1 RSSAE
6 RPNKPQPES
15 LWAIPATTLPPGNM
29 PLRAADDR
37 VTKPVT
43 KPAEGSDSSR
53 EGAGI
58 SVTRRRPAPTTKIYD
73 VSFWTSR
80 NKTLHFPYLDYLP
93 KGNTTGTMIHMTK
106 PTLKIVSPATVKR
119 KVMPRRPKNADV
131 RTREYLTEK
140 EVDKLIE
147 GCEGNRQ
154 PHRDQTMILIAFRH
168 GLRASEVCD
177 LQWTQ
182 VDFAGATLAVA
193 RAKHGTPSTHPLTG
207 RELRALRRL
216 HREAE
221 SRSPFLFMS
230 ERGSPM
236 TVSNFQKLISRA
248 CEAAGLKIKAHPHM
262 LRHACGYKLANEGHD
277 TRGLQ
282 AYLGHKNIQ
291 HTVRYTEL
299 APTRFKGWWKD

>member
-1 RSSAE
+1 
-6 RPNKPQPES
+6 
-15 LWAIPATTLPPGNM
+15 
-29 PLRAADDR
+29 
-37 VTKPVT
+37 
-43 KPAEGSDSSR
+43 
-53 EGAGI
+53 
-58 SVTRRRPAPTTKIYD
+58 
-73 VSFWTSR
+73 
-80 NKTLHFPYLDYLP
+80 LDYFAESHCNR
-93 KGNTTGTMIHMTK
+93 NTDSHVENN
-106 PTLKIVSPATVKR
+106 PENRATNHLKR
-119 KVMPRRPKNADV
+119 KVTPRRPKNADV

-140 EVDKLIE
+140 EIEKLIE
-147 GCEGNRQ
+147 GCEGNRR
-154 PHRDQTMILIAFRH
+154 PHRDATMILIAFRH

-182 VDFAGATLAVA
+182 VDFAGATLAVT

-221 SRSPFLFMS
+221 SQSPFLFMS

-248 CEAAGLKIKAHPHM
+248 SEASGLKIKAHPHM
-262 LRHACGYKLANEGHD
+262 LRHGCGYKLANEGHD

-299 APTRFKGWWKD
+299 APKPVSRDGGKTKAGASAERGCIQPFRR